1 MSPAE
6 IDHDWRVLTADDE
19 QGMSWAE
26 YIAYWLQA
34 QTPTT
39 HGLRPTPA
47 PSVAYNDLPWATQCL
62 QDVFNG

>member
-6 IDHDWRVLTADDE
+6 IDPNWPVLTADDE
-19 QGMSWAE
+19 QLMGWAE

-34 QTPTT
+34 QTPTPAR
-39 HGLRPTPA
+39 LRPALPT
-47 PSVAYNDLPWATQCL
+47 SVAYDDLPWATQCL

>member
-6 IDHDWRVLTADDE
+6 IDRTWPVLAADDE
-19 QGMSWAE
+19 QGLSWAE
-26 YIAYWLQA
+26 YIATWLQA

-39 HGLRPTPA
+39 HGPRPTHA
-47 PSVAYNDLPWATQCL
+47 PSVAYDDLPWATQCL